1 MRNVFVGALCMC
13 GMSFVF
19 SDSVRSAAAAYLD
32 RKSVV

>member
-19 SDSVRSAAAAYLD
+19 SDSVRSAAAAYF
-32 RKSVV
+32 